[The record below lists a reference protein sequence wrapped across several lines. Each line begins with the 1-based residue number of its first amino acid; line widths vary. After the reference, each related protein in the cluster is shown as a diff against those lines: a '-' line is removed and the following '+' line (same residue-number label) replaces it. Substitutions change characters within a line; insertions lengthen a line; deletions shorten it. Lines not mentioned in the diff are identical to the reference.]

1 MAKAFLINHWIKNYL
16 RTYGSFHKI
25 LTAHVDDYTT
35 RCLTDSPYFKK
46 HFKMIAIDLNKQKA
60 IDADP
65 KAIQQINFTEKLA
78 WAGNAT

>member
-1 MAKAFLINHWIKNYL
+1 M
-16 RTYGSFHKI
+16 
-25 LTAHVDDYTT
+25 DDYTT

-46 HFKMIAIDLNKQKA
+46 HFKMIAINLNKQKA

-78 WAGNAT
+78 